1 MEAIAFRGGTIVLE
15 DRLLPRG
22 EVAIQNGWIDTV
34 NKAPAKTPA
43 SAKIIDLHG
52 GYLAPGFIDLH
63 VHGGAG
69 ADLLPFCLATGDRPR
84 YCRVTA
90 AIAVLP
96 AVGSPAPPA

>member
-15 DRLLPRG
+15 DRLLAGG
-22 EVAIQNGWIDTV
+22 EVTIQDDWIDAV
-34 NKAPAKTPA
+34 REGPASAPA

-69 ADLLPFCLATGDRPR
+69 ADLLPLCLATGDRPR